1 MWFSFGG
8 AHTLACELTR
18 TWSTAVALE
27 KSGSRLLRTK
37 SGCSLLEPR
46 GSDLDTF
53 RTMSSISHR
62 HSHYFASSPVLPR
75 RVN

>member
-18 TWSTAVALE
+18 TWPTAVALE

-37 SGCSLLEPR
+37 SDCSLLEPR
-46 GSDLDTF
+46 GSDLDTC
-53 RTMSSISHR
+53 SV
-62 HSHYFASSPVLPR
+62 P
-75 RVN
+75 